1 MSDHVPLS
9 QQLLGTYIMWTLSNG
24 GFTGELR
31 FPSTRRSVRP
41 HVVMC
46 ETVYLASS
54 RSYFEPS
61 TPLHLLSTK
70 AEATT
75 VDDPS
80 RRPFFARFLMYTE
93 EKMFQVHGSLLLS
106 YSSS

>member
-1 MSDHVPLS
+1 
-9 QQLLGTYIMWTLSNG
+9 
-24 GFTGELR
+24 
-31 FPSTRRSVRP
+31 
-41 HVVMC
+41 MC

-54 RSYFEPS
+54 RSYFEP

-80 RRPFFARFLMYTE
+80 RRPFLARFLMYTE
-93 EKMFQVHGSLLLS
+93 EKMFQVHGSLCTPLLLKLLAWQTQLCTPIAPFIGRS
-106 YSSS
+106 TPLIITQS